1 MLDDRMLQLL
11 NAEIDGD
18 LSASDRAELSRR
30 LLHEPEARA
39 AREALRRTCA
49 ELDTLEPVEPPAE
62 LRERILAAFPQ
73 SAAVASRGGQ
83 ASRRFLSSAS
93 TLRYAAAI
101 VGAVLVGTIAFQA
114 NRSVDDVDADQTAGT
129 MADSP
134 AAARAGE
141 GAMRVDASQVR
152 GTITLV
158 PTGRELGVRFDF
170 DPVQPAGAAMPEAI
184 DVVVTRG
191 HDVAHLKGSAA
202 MQQAGGTAM
211 TAALPG
217 AVAAGDVVGV
227 RVMVADTPVFETRW
241 QAPAAR

>member
-1 MLDDRMLQLL
+1 MLDDRMLELL
-11 NAEIDGD
+11 NAEIDAT
-18 LSASDRAELSRR
+18 LSAADRAELSRR
-30 LLHEPEARA
+30 LLNEPEARA
-39 AREALRRTCA
+39 AREALRRACA
-49 ELDTLEPVEPPAE
+49 ELDALAPAEPPAE
-62 LRERILAAFPQ
+62 LRERILATFPK

-83 ASRRFLSSAS
+83 PSRRFLSSAS

-114 NRSVDDVDADQTAGT
+114 SRSVNGVDADQAAGT
-129 MADSP
+129 IADPP

-170 DPVQPAGAAMPEAI
+170 DPVQPTGAVVPEAI

-202 MQQAGGTAM
+202 TQQAGLTGMA
-211 TAALPG
+211 AALPG

-227 RVMVADTPVFETRW
+227 RVMVADTPVFEARW